1 MFKMIDPRWVI
12 NATII
17 ALALTVFGLTLDA
30 GWDAYDRYR
39 KAQNLERANAFANRV
54 VDTLSTTAT
63 ERGITAAA
71 LGSAGP
77 TDAETTQIIIALR
90 TRAETELSAILAAT
104 RDLAPSAHFTT
115 VIEQAKRAHNALQA
129 ARVLADRSLAQGPSI
144 GVDAWIGVTTAY
156 IASMEHMRR
165 DAFSN
170 NDDFNEIATLNL
182 SLRHWAWLA
191 SEHTGLERGILAH
204 YISAARPVPPPVLTQ
219 LQAYRG
225 VAENNLDELRAQ
237 GAAHE
242 VSAAAQPAIDAMNRE
257 LHRFDA
263 TRARIYASTTTG
275 AYPLTGRQWMEQA
288 TAAVDSIL
296 AVTKTISQVTDDQM
310 ETIKQASTWH
320 LARHAALLGVT
331 LVLVLLSLT
340 KVRLIAN
347 TLFRDKEL
355 AEITLQ
361 CIGDAVIT
369 TNAEARVE
377 YLNPIA
383 EEMTGWRN
391 TEAAGRPLRE
401 VFQIINGFSRAP
413 DPNPVEEC
421 LRENRVVGLGNNTV
435 LVRRDGAEFTVED
448 SAAPIHDREGRVVGA
463 VMVFYDVSAQRGTP
477 HLMSHYATHD
487 ALTGLINRR
496 EFERRLSELLTSAKR
511 LGQHHALCYM
521 DLDQF
526 KVVNDTCGH
535 AVGDRLLRQLTYLLH
550 QHVRDSDT
558 LARLGGDEFGVLLE
572 NCPLGKALQI
582 VEELRLVAKNFRFVW
597 EDKSFE
603 ISASIGLVPITSDSI
618 SPAEA
623 LSEADAACYAAKD
636 KGRNRVQVY
645 EHGDLELAR
654 RHGEMQWVSRLTR
667 ALEENRFE
675 LYVQLIAPLTP
686 DNAPHHEILLRL
698 RDEEGELV
706 APMCFI
712 PAAERYDLMPDIDR
726 WVIRTTLQILDR
738 CGWACTAA
746 PLRYF
751 SINISGASIN
761 NPTLL
766 GYIREQLAA
775 HHIDPRRICF
785 EITETAA
792 VSNLEQAANFM
803 KALKTDGCR
812 FALDDFGSGLSSFM
826 YLKNL
831 PVDYLKIDGNFVNDI
846 VEDPIDYAMVEA
858 INTIG
863 HVMGMLTIAEFV
875 ENDQILEKLRMIGV
889 DFAQGY
895 GIERP
900 QPLADCIH
908 AFAANY

>member
-1 MFKMIDPRWVI
+1 MFKMIEARWVI

-30 GWDAYDRYR
+30 GWNAYDRYR
-39 KAQNLERANAFANRV
+39 MAQNLVRANALANRIV
-54 VDTLSTTAT
+54 GSLAITAT
-63 ERGITAAA
+63 ERGMTAAA
-71 LGSAGP
+71 LGAAGP
-77 TDAETTQIIIALR
+77 ADAETTRIINSLR
-90 TRAETELSAILAAT
+90 ARTEADWLAILTAT
-104 RDLAPSAHFTT
+104 RELTPDANFAA

-129 ARVLADRSLAQGPSI
+129 ARVLADRSLAQGVPVI
-144 GVDAWIGVTTAY
+144 GIDAWVGTTTAY
-156 IASMEHMRR
+156 ITSIEHLRR
-165 DAFSN
+165 DAFITH
-170 NDDFNEIATLNL
+170 DTLNEIVTLNL

-191 SEHTGLERGILAH
+191 SEHAGLERGILAH
-204 YISAARPVPPPVLTQ
+204 YISAARPVPPQVLSQ
-219 LQAYRG
+219 LQSYRG
-225 VAENNLDELRAQ
+225 VVENNLDEIRAQ
-237 GAAHE
+237 GAPLVGAR
-242 VSAAAQPAIDAMNRE
+242 AQPVIDAMDRE

-263 TRARIYASTTTG
+263 TRARIYAAATTG
-275 AYPLTGRQWMEQA
+275 VYPLTGAQWMEQA
-288 TAAVDSIL
+288 TVAVDSIL
-296 AVTKTISQVTDDQM
+296 AVTQAISLITDDQM
-310 ETIKQASTWH
+310 RAIEQASIWH

-331 LVLVLLSLT
+331 FVLALLSLT
-340 KVRLIAN
+340 KVRQTAN
-347 TLFRDKEL
+347 ALFRDKEL
-355 AEITLQ
+355 AEVTLK

-377 YLNPIA
+377 YLNPVA

-401 VFQIINGFSRAP
+401 VFHIVNGFSRAP

-448 SAAPIHDREGRVVGA
+448 SAAPIHDREGHVVGA

-511 LGQHHALCYM
+511 LGQRHALCYM

-535 AVGDRLLRQLTYLLH
+535 AVGDRLLRQLTYLLQ

-572 NCPLGKALQI
+572 NCPLDKALQI
-582 VEELRLVAKNFRFVW
+582 VDELRLVAKNFRFVW
-597 EDKSFE
+597 EDKTFE
-603 ISASIGLVPITSDSI
+603 ISASIGLVPITPDSI
-618 SPAEA
+618 SPAEV

-636 KGRNRVQVY
+636 KGRNRIQVY

-654 RHGEMQWVSRLTR
+654 RHGEMQWVSRITQ
-667 ALEENRFE
+667 ALEEDRFE
-675 LYVQLIAPLTP
+675 LHNQLIAPLML
-686 DNAPHHEILLRL
+686 DGAPHHEILLRL
-698 RDEEGELV
+698 RGEDGQLV
-706 APMCFI
+706 PPMSFI

-738 CGWACTAA
+738 CGCAHETA
-746 PLRYF
+746 PVRYY
-751 SINISGASIN
+751 SINLSGASIN
-761 NPTLL
+761 NPALL
-766 GYIREQLAA
+766 GYIREQIAVYRV
-775 HHIDPRRICF
+775 DPRRICF

-792 VSNLEQAANFM
+792 VSNLEQAAEFM

-831 PVDYLKIDGNFVNDI
+831 PVDYLKIDGNFVKDI
-846 VEDPIDYAMVEA
+846 VDDPIDYAMVEA

-863 HVMGMLTIAEFV
+863 HVMGMKTIAEFV
-875 ENDQILEKLRMIGV
+875 ENDQILEKLRVIGV

-895 GIERP
+895 GVQRP
-900 QPLADCIH
+900 QPLAACIH
-908 AFAANY
+908 APAVG